1 VSLYKKRQASMV
13 TAFKTNWLSSSLR
26 NLPNTYDCGTQPIA
40 NPTTP
45 LSNRIQRKFGA
56 NELRNA

>member
-1 VSLYKKRQASMV
+1 MHLDGNNVIARRRNSTSNKK
-13 TAFKTNWLSSSLR
+13 

-45 LSNRIQRKFGA
+45 RNNRIQRKLGA
-56 NELRNA
+56 KELRKA